1 MYGNKVK
8 FSAYY
13 MIFLSYYTMWCVKFS
28 SDHDKTQCWIFFVKL
43 SPASCLLSIFHLTHI
58 LLLMMKMNA
67 NIFHMWKIRTEGRSL
82 KSIATLFS
90 KITTIVISKPCFYSV
105 FREEHKAPL
114 GTVNDKHH
122 RGMPSGIGC
131 FLYSFLAA

>member
-1 MYGNKVK
+1 MGIKLNFQHITWYFYLIILCDVK
-8 FSAYY
+8 SFLLI
-13 MIFLSYYTMWCVKFS
+13 MIRHNVE
-28 SDHDKTQCWIFFVKL
+28 FFCKIE
-43 SPASCLLSIFHLTHI
+43 PRFMPLSIFHFTHI

-90 KITTIVISKPCFYSV
+90 KITTIVISKPCFNSV
-105 FREEHKAPL
+105 FRDEHKTLL

-122 RGMPSGIGC
+122 RGMPSGIGG
-131 FLYSFLAA
+131 FLYFFLTA